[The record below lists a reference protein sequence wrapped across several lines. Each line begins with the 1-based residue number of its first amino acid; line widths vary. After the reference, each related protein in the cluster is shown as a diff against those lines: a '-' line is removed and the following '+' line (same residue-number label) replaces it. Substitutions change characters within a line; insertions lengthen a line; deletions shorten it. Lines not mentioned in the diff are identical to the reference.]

1 MSGNDFENFFPDDD
15 DDDLFGGSDLD
26 NLEDLEPSFPEDTGD
41 AFDDLDEEEGGLSTT
56 FKVAIALMAAVF
68 LGLMGV
74 IAFLVLN
81 SEEGLSPSAQTATAI
96 SSTNQAVETSVAAS
110 ETAISIQETGVA
122 LTETSVAGTK
132 VAEEIVR
139 TTQTQS
145 ALNTQV
151 AFEETKSALDATAT
165 QFQVAAMLTASA
177 VTPTPPTFTVV
188 IRDPLS
194 NNAPAANV
202 PVCIF
207 IDDGDGVFNPA
218 PGTTSSCLP
227 AEASSSSLSA
237 PSPTSPLSGPTQEG
251 ENPIFQASTAQA
263 ATATAGTGGGVTG
276 GPTAQATLNPIFQT
290 STAQAGG
297 SQQIAPPVGTPASIP
312 ATATQQ
318 APVIPA
324 TPTAEGGGAGFNSGF
339 SLYMQPV
346 GRSFSDPDDGREVAQ
361 GEGGDEQV
369 NPGQVFYTNDQGQLV
384 ITGLPPG
391 QYWVKI
397 ADRIVNFEVTTDAQ
411 LLTLDTG
418 TGEPIELLVEGSSQP
433 VGGSGGQI
441 IPSPTTE
448 VINPILATQNAAGT
462 QTAIAGGGVV
472 VQDTVTPIATQLED
486 TGLFSGDSSEVTST
500 DLLILA
506 LAGMVLVGVVM
517 AARRLRATA

>member
-1 MSGNDFENFFPDDD
+1 MSSNDFENFFPDDED
-15 DDDLFGGSDLD
+15 DIFGGSDLD
-26 NLEDLEPSFPEDTGD
+26 NLEELEPGLLEDRE
-41 AFDDLDEEEGGLSTT
+41 DDFSEPEEEGGVSTR
-56 FKVAIALMAAVF
+56 FKVMIALMAAVF
-68 LGLMGV
+68 LGLVGV
-74 IAFLVLN
+74 IAFVLIN

-110 ETAISIQETGVA
+110 ETAISVQETGVA

-188 IRDPLS
+188 IRDPLA

-227 AEASSSSLSA
+227 AEANSSSLSA
-237 PSPTSPLSGPTQEG
+237 PSPTSPLSGPTQTG

-263 ATATAGTGGGVTG
+263 AMTATASAGGGVTG
-276 GPTAQATLNPIFQT
+276 GSTAQATLNPIFQT
-290 STAQAGG
+290 STAVAGG
-297 SQQIAPPVGTPASIP
+297 NQQIVPPAGTPASIP
-312 ATATQQ
+312 ATATRQ

-324 TPTAEGGGAGFNSGF
+324 TPTSEAGGSGYSDGFA
-339 SLYMQPV
+339 LYLQPV

-361 GEGGDEQV
+361 GDGGDEQV
-369 NPGQVFYTNDQGQLV
+369 NPGQVFYTNEQGQLV

-391 QYWVKI
+391 RYWVKI

-418 TGEPIELLVEGSSQP
+418 TGEPIELLIEGASQP
-433 VGGSGGQI
+433 VGGTGGQTL

-448 VINPILATQNAAGT
+448 VINPILATQSAAGT

-472 VQDTVTPIATQLED
+472 VQDTPTPIATELED
-486 TGLFSGDSSEVTST
+486 AGLFSGDSSEVTST
-500 DLLILA
+500 DLLILG

-517 AARRLRATA
+517 AARRLRAAA